1 MIVNFANIRRDK
13 SWRFLFVTISILFLN
28 AQHLAAQNVVPNFL
42 VDKTIQ
48 CFSSNRFEL
57 TNITQGNNITYKWDF
72 GDGSFDTARD
82 AVKTYNSI
90 GNFNITLI
98 ATRNNISYYFSKQIV
113 VAADP
118 VISSISLQGTFSGSS
133 YTYISSSTIAAGNM
147 SYLWDFGDSVSST
160 LVNPTH
166 IYTNSGTY
174 NVLLKVQSDYGCT
187 TIKNYTVNVSLNDT
201 ALVGSKFTINKTNQ
215 CISGNNFVFTNQS
228 NLTEAS
234 SYYWDFGDGTSSYSV
249 DASKTYTN
257 IGTYTVR
264 LNIVKA
270 GVTSICEKRITVGS
284 NVTANFDTIAFQN
297 NSKFIFANTTSPLNS
312 TIKCYWNFGDGCS
325 SQETNPQHQFFSG
338 NYNVNLLVVDTL
350 GCDANVSKNIVINT
364 SAPSNIISSFKANK
378 DTQCF
383 NNNSFY
389 FTNQSTKQ
397 CNVSYEWSFGDGTSS
412 TLFEPQKQYNK
423 TGVFDVALKVI
434 AGNNLFVSTKK
445 VVVKNE
451 AIWIGA
457 FSNNWS
463 DTANWLCSYP
473 TDTSDIIVRKSAS
486 FPLTINN
493 DNIKIR
499 NLFVDS
505 GAILKITNSSLT
517 LNGNMFA
524 FGSMNAQSSTLTFA
538 GSNRQILRGNLK
550 VGKLIINNIAGVEIG
565 NNATDSVSV
574 YDLVTLKLGTFYTN
588 EKLIFKSNATNTA
601 RLDKV
606 GVVGNSG
613 SLVGS
618 VIIERYFFNKR
629 AWRFYTSP
637 ITANGNNTNFNI
649 NNTWQKLTN
658 ITGPS
663 GVGLDYVT
671 PFYSLKSWNNITQTW
686 GFVTNTYT
694 SYIVNN
700 DLNFSNIPYCLY
712 VRGDKTITD
721 TYSSGETV
729 FSLKGNL
736 QTGNQIKNF
745 SGNRKGNFI
754 LVGNPY
760 ASPVDLANI
769 TSQGISGNFYFY
781 DPTLG
786 ESGAYVTVSNKGN
799 GNWIITPSTPGQKD
813 RIMQSG
819 HAVFVE
825 VAQPNGSIM
834 FTENSKVDASTNNLF
849 GTTNNTLD
857 RLQINLYRINTD
869 SSKTLL
875 DGAVTIF
882 GNNYRKSVDEK
893 DSRKMIN
900 SQENIGFINE
910 SSILAIDARPYVQG
924 EDSINIYTSGLID
937 SLNYAIELKVI
948 SDDSSIQKITLFDSV
963 LNTNKTSISGNASW
977 YYFKSTNS
985 VANTN
990 QRFSLFVANNTK
1002 QTKLV
1007 NLNAKQID
1015 EKVSINFDVENEK
1028 NVKDYQIQYSIDNQ
1042 VFETFATTQATNN
1055 SAINSYSII
1064 DATKRKLGTNFYRII
1079 SVFNNDA
1086 TVISQSVSVQFK
1098 EAKTNSIEVYPNPT
1112 TAKFTV
1118 SFNSKSN
1125 QTILLKIAESS
1136 TGKIVKTIFINAK
1149 IGSNKMQINLEENDK
1164 LNNGLY
1170 ILNLEGDDNIFEPQK
1185 ITLLRKQ

>member
-1 MIVNFANIRRDK
+1 MKFNVTNIRYDQ
-13 SWRFLFVTISILFLN
+13 SWRFVFITVSLFCLN
-28 AQHLAAQNVVPNFL
+28 AKYLAAQNVAPNFL
-42 VDKTIQ
+42 VNQTIQ

-57 TNITQGNNITYKWDF
+57 TNVTQGNNIKYRWDY
-72 GDGSFDTARD
+72 GDGSFDTTKD
-82 AVKTYNSI
+82 AVKTYNNI

-98 ATRNNISYYFSKQIV
+98 ATSNNISYYFSKQIV
-113 VAADP
+113 VAAEP

-160 LVNPTH
+160 LVNPVHT
-166 IYTNSGTY
+166 YTNPGTY
-174 NVLLKVQSDYGCT
+174 NVLLQVQSDYGCT
-187 TIKNYTVNVSLNDT
+187 TVKNYTVNVALNDT
-201 ALVGSKFTINKTNQ
+201 AALESKFTINKTNQ
-215 CISGNNFVFTNQS
+215 CISGNSFVFTNQS
-228 NLTEAS
+228 NLAQAS
-234 SYYWDFGDGTSSYSV
+234 SYYWDFGDGTSSYSINAV
-249 DASKTYTN
+249 KAYKN
-257 IGTYTVR
+257 IGTYTVK

-270 GVTSICEKRITVGS
+270 GVTSICEKRVTVGS
-284 NVTANFDTIAFQN
+284 NITVNFDTISLQN
-297 NSKFIFANTTSPLNS
+297 NGSFVFSNTTSPLNN
-312 TIKCYWNFGDGCS
+312 TMKFYWNFGDGCS
-325 SQETNPQHQFFSG
+325 PQETNPQHQFFLG

-350 GCDANVSKNIVINT
+350 GCDASMSKNIIVNAST
-364 SAPSNIISSFKANK
+364 SSNIISSFTINK
-378 DTQCF
+378 DTQCLK
-383 NNNSFY
+383 NNVFY

-397 CNVSYEWSFGDGTSS
+397 CNVSYEWNFGDGTSS

-423 TGVFDVALKVI
+423 TGVFDVVLKVI
-434 AGNNLFVSTKK
+434 AGTNSFIYTKR

-451 AIWIGA
+451 AIWIGG

-463 DTANWLCSYP
+463 DTANWLCSFP
-473 TDTSDIIVRKSAS
+473 TDTSDIIVRKNTS
-486 FPLTINN
+486 FPLMISNAN
-493 DNIKIR
+493 VKIR
-499 NLFVDS
+499 NLIVDS
-505 GAILKITNSSLT
+505 GAILIMNNSSLT
-517 LNGNMFA
+517 LNGNVFA
-524 FGSMNAQSSTLTFA
+524 YGSLTTQSSTLTLA
-538 GSNRQILRGNLK
+538 GSNTQILSGNLK
-550 VGKLIINNIAGVEIG
+550 IGKLIVNNIAGVQIG
-565 NNATDSVSV
+565 NNITDSVSV
-574 YDLVTLKLGTFYTN
+574 YDAVTLKLGALYTN
-588 EKLIFKSNATNTA
+588 EKLILKSTATNTA

-606 GVVGNSG
+606 GVDGNNG

-618 VIIERYFFNKR
+618 VIVERFFFNKR

-637 ITANGNNTNFNI
+637 ITANGNNSNFTI

-671 PFYSLKSWNNITQTW
+671 PFYSLKSWNNVTQTW
-686 GFVTNTYT
+686 EFITNTYT

-700 DLNFSNIPYCLY
+700 NLNFSNIPYCLY

-745 SGNRKGNFI
+745 SGNKKGNFI

-799 GNWIITPSTPGQKD
+799 GNWIITPSTLGQKD

-825 VAQPNGSIM
+825 VAQPSGYIM
-834 FTENSKVDASTNNLF
+834 FTENSKVDANTNNLF
-849 GTTNNTLD
+849 GSSNNTLD
-857 RLQINLYRINTD
+857 KLQINLYRINVD

-875 DGAVTIF
+875 DGAITIF
-882 GNNYRKSVDEK
+882 GNNYSKSVDEN

-900 SQENIGFINE
+900 SQENIGFVNE
-910 SSILAIDARPYVQG
+910 KNILAIEARPYVQG
-924 EDSINIYTSGLID
+924 EDSINIYTSGLVD

-948 SDDSSIQKITLFDSV
+948 SDDSSIQKITLFDSI
-963 LNTNKTSISGNASW
+963 LNTSKTSVNGNINW
-977 YYFKSTNS
+977 YYFKSINNVTN
-985 VANTN
+985 TG
-990 QRFSLFVANNTK
+990 QRFSLFVANNK
-1002 QTKLV
+1002 KETKLT

-1015 EKVSINFDVENEK
+1015 EKVNISFDVENEK
-1028 NVKDYQIQYSIDNQ
+1028 NVKEYQIQHSIDNQ
-1042 VFETFATTQATNN
+1042 IFETFATTKATNIN
-1055 SAINSYSII
+1055 AIKNYSIV

-1079 SVFNNDA
+1079 SVFSNDA

-1098 EAKTNSIEVYPNPT
+1098 EAKTNGIEVYPNPT
-1112 TAKFTV
+1112 TSKFTV
-1118 SFNSKSN
+1118 TFNSKTN
-1125 QTILLKIAESS
+1125 QTILLKIAESV
-1136 TGKIVKTIFINAK
+1136 TGKIVKTLFVNAK
-1149 IGSNKMQINLEENDK
+1149 VGANKLSINLDENDK

-1170 ILNLEGDDNIFEPQK
+1170 ILNLEGDDYIYEPQK
-1185 ITLLRKQ
+1185 ITLLR